1 MCVNMKI
8 VFENMIDLIMIVD
21 LKFVISGQIIQIIK
35 QRISLPMQ
43 YWNEKSHHFNA
54 LFLISE
60 ICSISWDRSVK
71 IIASFWEENN

>member
-35 QRISLPMQ
+35 QRISLP
-43 YWNEKSHHFNA
+43 K
-54 LFLISE
+54 L
-60 ICSISWDRSVK
+60 K
-71 IIASFWEENN
+71 